1 MQYVLFDPIMT
12 MGVWI
17 PDSTASLIV
26 MVAVAV
32 FI

>member
-12 MGVWI
+12 MGVGW
-17 PDSTASLIV
+17 DSTASLIV